1 VAVTNSFAAHYE
13 TLESIASLFPLD
25 ALNMTTGCDKH
36 NIQFDFHVETR
47 QKDKRVKLWVDY
59 FETTLKGTNVN
70 ASSPRATDADDKVS
84 RRTFGELQVHEH
96 TGTYILAVPRQRSSN
111 NMTSM
116 VLFYDATIE
125 ASCYCSP
132 RQLKW
137 MKADAGRSCIFHE
150 QCPHMIAD
158 PRAVWL
164 SPHHNKYYIPSVL
177 PGGTSSA
184 AHHQQQQKQQH
195 KKQGRERQPPV
206 AVNQTGTVPHKL
218 CVVGGTLRRNWGQL
232 RGYLES
238 PLGMAAIT
246 TSRFTIHILGYGDYP
261 KELENYR
268 NVTTKPRVKDDS
280 EFYEAVRQCHG
291 LILLLSKAS
300 QGNYFPTTAVADSK
314 EKLTGSIPI
323 VIAYQLPVVIHE
335 ELYDLYQEPLQ
346 TIWHATHSDNDS
358 SFNAA
363 MNQLL
368 DVLDE

>member
-1 VAVTNSFAAHYE
+1 MKNVSRDKNRENRGLCRRWLGRKPMIIFGAFATFASLISSNVSSVRVTRAFLKGDGKENIEVSYRKEEEKESYWQSTPTTTTTTTTTISREDELFKPEEYDGRQSPDHQNKTAVMTTTTTTTTATTSATTPATKPANMPANMPATTPVPSALRPCRVAVTNSFATHYE

-158 PRAVWL
+158 PRAV
-164 SPHHNKYYIPSVL
+164 
-177 PGGTSSA
+177 
-184 AHHQQQQKQQH
+184 
-195 KKQGRERQPPV
+195 
-206 AVNQTGTVPHKL
+206 
-218 CVVGGTLRRNWGQL
+218 
-232 RGYLES
+232 
-238 PLGMAAIT
+238 
-246 TSRFTIHILGYGDYP
+246 
-261 KELENYR
+261 
-268 NVTTKPRVKDDS
+268 
-280 EFYEAVRQCHG
+280 
-291 LILLLSKAS
+291 
-300 QGNYFPTTAVADSK
+300 
-314 EKLTGSIPI
+314 
-323 VIAYQLPVVIHE
+323 
-335 ELYDLYQEPLQ
+335 
-346 TIWHATHSDNDS
+346 
-358 SFNAA
+358 
-363 MNQLL
+363 
-368 DVLDE
+368 